1 MNKTKCR
8 RLILLRESRGLTQEA
23 LASKL
28 DISESTISMMEI
40 GKREGSIQTLTNI
53 AKFFDTDLEFIEGRE
68 TKLDIIKE
76 YLLTIRLDKNNKV
89 PQDSIPSLVEH
100 IESYI
105 KSLKD

>member
-1 MNKTKCR
+1 MNETKCR

-28 DISESTISMMEI
+28 NISESTISMMEI

-53 AKFFDTDLEFIEGRE
+53 AKFFGTDLEFIEGRE
-68 TKLDIIKE
+68 TKMDIIKE
-76 YLLTIRLDKNNKV
+76 LLLTIPLDNNNKI
-89 PQDSIPSLVEH
+89 PQNRIPSLLEH